1 MRNSQ
6 LFTSVPPTIG
16 LAIWATAFMQ
26 GRETL
31 ERSVDSLS
39 DSPRFVQTLL
49 GEESLAIHIS
59 NLRREGASGLRAHF
73 PITGNTDGIIG
84 SDEFVDFALS
94 LGSVITTKNGTPK
107 GLHEGQSHWMSTI
120 RHKQPVD
127 IKYSWQD
134 MDSQLSNLLHETSE
148 DLEAFDLVSNDLK
161 ARDILIDL
169 EHDISIQHY
178 PDDQPTRVTFLI
190 GRLLRVL
197 ATTEL
202 AIEKNVN
209 TFSATK
215 QSMWSLPIVDLN
227 RSCRNG
233 LSAVVNYALNKT

>member
-1 MRNSQ
+1 
-6 LFTSVPPTIG
+6 VPPTIG

-31 ERSVDSLS
+31 EGSIDSLS
-39 DSPRFVQTLL
+39 DSPRFVETLL
-49 GEESLAIHIS
+49 GEESLVMFLS
-59 NLRREGASGLRAHF
+59 NLRREGVRGLRAHF

-94 LGSVITTKNGTPK
+94 QGTVITTKDGFPK
-107 GLHEGQSHWMSTI
+107 GLYESQTHWVSTI
-120 RHKQPVD
+120 RHKEPVE

-134 MDSQLSNLLHETSE
+134 MDSQLSSLLHETSD
-148 DLEAFDLVSNDLK
+148 DLEAFDLVSNDMQ
-161 ARDILIDL
+161 ARDILINL

-202 AIEKNVN
+202 AIEKNIDA
-209 TFSATK
+209 FSATK
-215 QSMWSLPIVDLN
+215 QTMWSLPIVDLN
-227 RSCRNG
+227 RTCRNG
-233 LSAVVNYALNKT
+233 LSAVVNYALNKN